1 MDYAVPILVIVVVAT
16 VVVIFYFTG
25 RAWQRRHTY
34 DKDFWRSG
42 GW

>member
-1 MDYAVPILVIVVVAT
+1 MDYAVPILIIMAVF
-16 VVVIFYFTG
+16 FYVTG

-34 DKDFWRSG
+34 VEEFWHSG